1 MCPLGFAMGLSDSV
15 YMSREGSVKKDASG
29 KWKVVLDVT
38 PPGATKRKQVLR
50 RGFATK
56 SAALDALD
64 DLKGKL
70 RSGSYVVP
78 TKQTFGEY
86 LDEWLKTI
94 TPTVRPATLFSYKRN
109 LELHVKPRIG
119 GVLLQALDPGVLNV
133 LFAELLADG
142 NQARDGG
149 LSPRTVRYIATI
161 IHRALKDAVKWRR
174 LERNPADA
182 ADPPKA
188 SASKRASMET
198 WSAEQLRDY
207 LQRTQAANDRYHA
220 FWVLLATTGMRRG
233 EALGL
238 RWSDLDL
245 TTGVA
250 SIVQTVIVV
259 DHHVQLGS
267 PKTAQG
273 IRTVD
278 LDTGTMTALKAHR
291 KRQAEERLL
300 VGDGWHDHG
309 LVFCKV
315 DGEPLHPERVSRELL
330 RRIERWKLAP
340 LTLHGLRHTWA
351 TLALKAGVHPKV
363 VQERLG
369 HATIGITLGTYSHVT
384 AGMQREAAET
394 VAGLLL

>member
-1 MCPLGFAMGLSDSV
+1 
-15 YMSREGSVKKDASG
+15 
-29 KWKVVLDVT
+29 
-38 PPGATKRKQVLR
+38 
-50 RGFATK
+50 
-56 SAALDALD
+56 
-64 DLKGKL
+64 
-70 RSGSYVVP
+70 
-78 TKQTFGEY
+78 
-86 LDEWLKTI
+86 
-94 TPTVRPATLFSYKRN
+94 
-109 LELHVKPRIG
+109 
-119 GVLLQALDPGVLNV
+119 
-133 LFAELLADG
+133 
-142 NQARDGG
+142 

-182 ADPPKA
+182 ADPPRP
-188 SASKRASMET
+188 SASRSASMVT

-220 FWVLLATTGMRRG
+220 LWVLLATTGMRRG

-238 RWSDLDL
+238 RWTDLELD
-245 TTGVA
+245 TGVA
-250 SIVQTVIVV
+250 SVVQTVIVV

-273 IRTVD
+273 TRTVD
-278 LDTGTMTALKAHR
+278 LDAGTITALKAHR
-291 KRQAEERLL
+291 KRQVEERMM
-300 VGDGWHDHG
+300 VGSGWRDHG

-315 DGEPLHPERVSRELL
+315 DGNPLHPERVSRELA

-369 HATIGITLGTYSHVT
+369 HANIGITLGTYSHVT
-384 AGMQREAAET
+384 AGMQREAAEA